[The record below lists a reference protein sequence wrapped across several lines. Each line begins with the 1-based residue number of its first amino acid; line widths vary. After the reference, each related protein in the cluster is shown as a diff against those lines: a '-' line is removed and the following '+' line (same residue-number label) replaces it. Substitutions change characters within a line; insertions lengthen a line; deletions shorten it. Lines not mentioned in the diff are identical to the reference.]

1 MECGARQYE
10 TDKCVCGFRQT
21 TFLYVAETHSTRQ
34 AATSSYV
41 SIPPPYTHVYSA
53 GGPTG
58 EVHVIDPTS
67 GGFGEKVQQILFV
80 KEEDLDGADKSPV
93 ALVSNK

>member
-1 MECGARQYE
+1 
-10 TDKCVCGFRQT
+10 
-21 TFLYVAETHSTRQ
+21 
-34 AATSSYV
+34 V

-58 EVHVIDPTS
+58 EVHVIDTTS

-80 KEEDLDGADKSPV
+80 KEEDLEGADKSPV
-93 ALVSNK
+93 ALVSNKYIYIFSRLRSIPVIAIRFSCR